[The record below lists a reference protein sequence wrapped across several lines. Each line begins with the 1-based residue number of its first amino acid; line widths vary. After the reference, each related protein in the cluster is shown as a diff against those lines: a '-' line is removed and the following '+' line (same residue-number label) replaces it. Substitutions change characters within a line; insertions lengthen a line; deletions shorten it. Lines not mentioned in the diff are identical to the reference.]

1 MPHSDYGRAEL
12 ARLGFGP
19 GVFAIEP
26 GAFLAVKGDVM
37 DFQWR
42 PAGPL
47 DPNYSAVALDKP
59 PHDPSELMEESDLPD
74 SKHHKRAGR
83 MGHYVRLDPLR
94 HRIGHN
100 RADRALDLVLV
111 LERLLERFHADPRHA
126 QTGFLADSVDAM
138 PPTITVMLD
147 TGKGPTPHIKPNM
160 LQGASDELLADG
172 RVYRTHFPMEKLPVG
187 AGCFEAFGGV
197 AGALTLTGQILCIAA
212 VLRGRVVELI
222 GEASNFAVPEMKWL
236 VGGRTVPMDWNDAD
250 RGSLAKVGTEL
261 QQWRGVRDEPMRH
274 MRLAIESFAHAML
287 AGTKQVGGV
296 RVVVDDVGAMAL
308 SEAAGVI
315 SRELS
320 AFVRGLGEY
329 AVNQSPPDSGIF
341 AHSVSMGEY
350 GWTGDVQMLVDCL
363 PRVIIVEGKSGGD
376 FSKGDRFGEKQL
388 DALRRA
394 AVCVGA
400 KVTIDASAEDLNSG
414 ADTPQVRLNLNEPR
428 EHAERVKALAARGSL
443 SESMLRD
450 ALACVVKLWKK
461 HEDAGASPG
470 RSEGLDMNTGEWV
483 LDKRFPQDPTLL
495 MPVTYSRFDNAD
507 ALAIARLAVAMW
519 HDAQRL
525 RPYLMEPFK
534 AEMEALGLADS
545 VASMTVALASQAN
558 PNVRVLGLLWLSM
571 QSCSGEM
578 KNMLIETVER
588 SAINQNAN
596 LATDRNPQLAEKPK
610 RTRRERTALWLAN
623 AMLTVRD
630 HPEWSD
636 ASIAD
641 SVGIDKSRLS
651 RSPEYQ
657 KAAQMA
663 RSLKIPRGSAT
674 YTEDISGV
682 EAIDDSFNLNR
693 PASRQWQDEEDL
705 DDRIDRE
712 MNERNKKRNAKQ

>member
-1 MPHSDYGRAEL
+1 M
-12 ARLGFGP
+12 GFGP

-160 LQGASDELLADG
+160 LQGASDEVLADG
-172 RVYRTHFPMEKLPVG
+172 RVYRTHFPMERTPVG
-187 AGCFEAFGGV
+187 AGCFDAFGGL

-212 VLRGRVVELI
+212 VLRDRLAELV
-222 GEASNFAVPEMKWL
+222 GEASGFAVPAMKRL
-236 VGGRTVPMDWNDAD
+236 VGGRTVPLDWNDAE
-250 RGSLAKVGTEL
+250 RGSLGEVQAEL

-274 MRLAIESFAHAML
+274 MRLAIESFSHAML
-287 AGTKQVGGV
+287 AGTKQVGRF
-296 RVVVDDVGAMAL
+296 RVVADDVGAMAL
-308 SEAAGVI
+308 SEAAGVL
-315 SRELS
+315 SRELV
-320 AFVRGLGEY
+320 AFVSGLGEY
-329 AVNQSPPDSGIF
+329 AVNQSSPDSGIF

-350 GWTGDVQMLVDCL
+350 GWTGDVQMLVDYL
-363 PRVIIVEGKSGGD
+363 PRVIIAEGKSRGN

-388 DALRRA
+388 DALKRA

-400 KVTIDASAEDLNSG
+400 NVTIDASAGDLNSG

-428 EHAERVKALAARGSL
+428 DHGERVKALAASGSL
-443 SESMLRD
+443 SASLLRA
-450 ALACVVKLWKK
+450 ALASVVKLWRK
-461 HEDAGASPG
+461 HEDAAASPG
-470 RSEGLDMNTGEWV
+470 RSEGLDMDTGEWV

-519 HDAQRL
+519 HDAQRF
-525 RPYLMEPFK
+525 RPYLLEPFK
-534 AEMEALGLADS
+534 AEMGALKATDS
-545 VASMTVALASQAN
+545 VASMTGALASHSN
-558 PNVRVLGLLWLSM
+558 PDVRVLGMLWLSLR
-571 QSCSGEM
+571 SCSGEM
-578 KNMLIETVER
+578 MSTLIETVER
-588 SAINQNAN
+588 GTSPSQSIGLGEHNA
-596 LATDRNPQLAEKPK
+596 TTTNPPDGDWLLAEHACRLYEIQANSLRVRSKNEGWPIRFK
-610 RTRRERTALWLAN
+610 GKLRMYRRA
-623 AMLTVRD
+623 
-630 HPEWSD
+630 
-636 ASIAD
+636 
-641 SVGIDKSRLS
+641 
-651 RSPEYQ
+651 
-657 KAAQMA
+657 
-663 RSLKIPRGSAT
+663 
-674 YTEDISGV
+674 
-682 EAIDDSFNLNR
+682 
-693 PASRQWQDEEDL
+693 DL
-705 DDRIDRE
+705 DAAGIPKCVRPKAR
-712 MNERNKKRNAKQ
+712 RSRRKSTR